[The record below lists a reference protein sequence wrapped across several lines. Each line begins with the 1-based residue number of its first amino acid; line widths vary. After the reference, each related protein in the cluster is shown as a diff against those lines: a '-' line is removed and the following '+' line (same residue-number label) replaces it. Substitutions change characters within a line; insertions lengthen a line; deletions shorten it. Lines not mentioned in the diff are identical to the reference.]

1 MEKLEPR
8 QKEDC
13 VNGMRISCLQSK
25 LQLGVVYHRS
35 CCTYLTAAVE
45 SRFEILSFIWLWIW
59 LIACVSPKVEL
70 KIIQRINQRVAR
82 PNGNEACQRLSIAR
96 AREIR
101 DREIHCEPGLAWR
114 GFFRVTSN

>member
-1 MEKLEPR
+1 M
-8 QKEDC
+8 
-13 VNGMRISCLQSK
+13 
-25 LQLGVVYHRS
+25 
-35 CCTYLTAAVE
+35 
-45 SRFEILSFIWLWIW
+45 
-59 LIACVSPKVEL
+59 EL

-114 GFFRVTSN
+114 AFFRVTSN